1 MGLHKDFP
9 KSPYEILEPGIR
21 WFPAQ
26 EILREQGYQK
36 LLPPLIAILRKK
48 VKEWRDAGYAGASGT
63 SKALLNY
70 WFEEEHLMQG
80 SEGDYNFRYY
90 FCQREAVET
99 VIYLHDVV
107 NISKD
112 ENGKFDLM
120 RFDSTGAVSSG
131 MFDENWRRF
140 VIKMATGSGKTKV
153 LSLLLAWGYYHKLY
167 EPESDMARNF
177 LVITP
182 NIIVLDR
189 IRRDFEGLRIFFDD
203 PVIPPD
209 GYMGKNWKEDFQL
222 TLHLQDDVNIVRKY
236 GNIFLSNI
244 HRVFESENK
253 IPSFEDEDTAGY
265 FLGQKPVGAT
275 NESKVDLGAIV
286 REIDELMILNDEAHH
301 VHDPSLAWFKSIQD
315 IHNRL
320 LQKGSFLSMQIDVTA
335 TPKHDDGAIFVQTIS
350 DYPLVEAIYQN
361 IVKNPILPDQASR
374 AKLAEKKSAKY
385 SERYEDYIQLGYEE
399 WKKVYLEHEKL
410 GKKAVM
416 FVMTDDTINCDEIGG
431 YLETK
436 YPEFK
441 DAVLVIHTNKSGE
454 ISESLT
460 SKSKE
465 ELEKL
470 RKSANEIDNFGSRY
484 KAIVSVLVLK
494 EGWDVR
500 NVTTIVG
507 LRAYSATSKILPEQT
522 LGRGLRRMYGTQDA
536 EEYVSIVG
544 TAPFMDFV
552 DSIRSEGVVIEQR
565 RMGTGAKPIAPLVIE
580 VDTENKKK
588 DITKLDIEIPILTPR
603 IYREFK
609 NLSDLDVLGF
619 KNTKIKIKEF
629 TDEQKREIVFKY
641 VIFKDDEK
649 DKDEIHHTTVLDNN
663 APVDY
668 QSVIGYYTLGIMR
681 EMRLFSGYDIL
692 YAKVKE
698 FIQKQLFENEVSIED
713 ANTLRNLSELDANKT
728 IFETFKSEI
737 NKLTVVDKGDAEIR
751 EYIKLSKCR
760 PFIADEQ
767 GFLMPKKSVFN
778 KIIGDSGLELKFAAF
793 LDGCDDSDIVSYA
806 KNYASFHFK
815 LDYKNSEG
823 GISNYIPDFL
833 VKRNETEVYIV
844 ETKGREDLDSPL
856 KFERLKQ
863 WCADVNAKQNK
874 VKYDCIFVDEDD
886 FEKYPPSSFKD
897 LIQNFKKYN

>member
-9 KSPYEILEPGIR
+9 KSPYEILEPEIR

-36 LLPPLIAILRKK
+36 LLPPLVVILRKK
-48 VKEWRDAGYAGASGT
+48 VKEWRDAGYAGASET
-63 SKALLNY
+63 SKALLKY
-70 WFEEEHLMQG
+70 WFEEEHLMQ
-80 SEGDYNFRYY
+80 SSQADYSFRYY
-90 FCQREAVET
+90 FCQREAIET

-107 NISKD
+107 NVSKD
-112 ENGKFDLM
+112 ENCKFDLM
-120 RFDSTGAVSSG
+120 KFDSTGNVSSG
-131 MFDENWRRF
+131 MFIENWRRF

-153 LSLLLAWGYYHKLY
+153 LSLLLAWSYYHKLY
-167 EPESDMARNF
+167 EPESGMARNF
-177 LVITP
+177 LIITP

-189 IRRDFEGLRIFFDD
+189 IKKDFEGLRIFFED

-209 GYMGKNWKEDFQL
+209 GYMGKNWKDDFQL

-244 HRVFESENK
+244 HRVFERENK
-253 IPSFEDEDTAGY
+253 TSSFEDEDTADY
-265 FLGQKPVGAT
+265 FLGEKPVGAT
-275 NESKVDLGAIV
+275 NESKVDLGDIV
-286 REIDELMILNDEAHH
+286 REIDELMVLNDEAHH
-301 VHDPSLAWFKSIQD
+301 VHDSSLAWFKSIQD

-361 IVKNPILPDQASR
+361 IVKHPILPDPASR

-399 WKKVYLEHEKL
+399 WKKAYAEHEKL

-416 FVMTDDTINCDEIGG
+416 FVMTDDTINCDEVGG

-441 DAVLVIHTNKSGE
+441 DAVLVIHTNKSGD
-454 ISESLT
+454 ISESLS

-470 RKSANEIDNFGSRY
+470 RKSANEIDNFESKY
-484 KAIVSVLVLK
+484 KAIISVLVLK

-522 LGRGLRRMYGTQDA
+522 LGRGLRRMYGTQSV
-536 EEYVSIVG
+536 EEPVSIVG

-552 DSIRSEGVVIEQR
+552 DSIKSEGVVIEQR
-565 RMGTGAKPIAPLVIE
+565 HMGAGAKPIAPLVIE
-580 VDTENKKK
+580 VDTKNMKK
-588 DITKLDIEIPILTPR
+588 DIAKLDIEIPILTPR
-603 IYREFK
+603 ISREFK
-609 NLSDLDVLGF
+609 NLADLDVSGF
-619 KNTKIKIKEF
+619 GNTKLEIKQF
-629 TDEQKREIVFKY
+629 TEEQKREIVFRY
-641 VIFKDDEK
+641 VITKDNKDE
-649 DKDEIHHTTVLDNN
+649 DEIHHTTVLDTN
-663 APVDY
+663 APIDY
-668 QSVIGYYTLGIMR
+668 QSVIGFYTLGIMR

-692 YAKVKE
+692 YPKVKE

-713 ANTLRNLSELDANKT
+713 ANTLRNLSEIEANKT
-728 IFETFKSEI
+728 IFETFKYEI
-737 NKLTVVDKGDAEIR
+737 NKLTVVDRGDAEIR
-751 EYIKLSKCR
+751 EYIKISKCR
-760 PFIADEQ
+760 PFVADEQ
-767 GFLMPKKSVFN
+767 GFLIPKKSVFN

-793 LDGCDDSDIVSYA
+793 LDDCEDIISYA
-806 KNYASFHFK
+806 KNYTSFRFK

-823 GISNYIPDFL
+823 GIGNYIPDFL
-833 VKRNETEVYIV
+833 IKKKENEVYII
-844 ETKGREDLDSPL
+844 ETKGQEDLDSPL

-863 WCADVNAKQNK
+863 WCADINVKQNK
-874 VKYDCIFVDEDD
+874 IKFDCIFVDEDD
-886 FEKYPPSSFKD
+886 FEKYHPGSFKD
-897 LIQNFKKYN
+897 LIQNFKKYK